1 MSTSY
6 DLSSI
11 LSKFGSPLVR
21 NNSRS
26 SISKIAPDEF
36 SEMNPNDF
44 FFDSALG
51 NERYDDE
58 PEYSLLFDQD
68 SADVVRS
75 SQRRQLNMT
84 SLMRRLGHA
93 LATLTLI
100 SLVIG
105 ISVFTY
111 FAIQGDKVREDSVV
125 YVSAGAFT
133 LLTVLISFREI
144 YMHLTNFYMPDIQ
157 KYVVRILFMIPV
169 YAIQSYLSLLIFQDR
184 IFFDTIRDLYEA
196 FVIASF
202 VYLMIELM
210 GGENAMAEV
219 LATKDEHYGEHPFFF
234 NWFMEPWKMGEQYL
248 FECKYGALQYVVFKV
263 LAAVLIAILEPL
275 GLYGEG
281 SFNPKYGYVY
291 ISLVIDVSQTYALYA
306 LVKILHATHE
316 DLASPVNW
324 NPIGKAACVK
334 VRNQL
339 TTRIQIIYWLFLS
352 FTCPTKLSRTI
363 LFWCLKLVVFFTWWQ
378 GVIISFLEAEG
389 IIHDI
394 GNWDADHVAVSFQ
407 DYLIIIEMFFFAI
420 AHSFTY
426 PYQEFLRPD
435 NKEFGDDVG
444 YDFDGDAY
452 VSSSAVGAP
461 MRISKALWK
470 SSVPK
475 ETFHDINRLK
485 NGISKVMSQPIGI
498 IMDVQD
504 AESI

>member
-1 MSTSY
+1 
-6 DLSSI
+6 
-11 LSKFGSPLVR
+11 
-21 NNSRS
+21 
-26 SISKIAPDEF
+26 
-36 SEMNPNDF
+36 
-44 FFDSALG
+44 
-51 NERYDDE
+51 
-58 PEYSLLFDQD
+58 
-68 SADVVRS
+68 
-75 SQRRQLNMT
+75 
-84 SLMRRLGHA
+84 
-93 LATLTLI
+93 
-100 SLVIG
+100 
-105 ISVFTY
+105 
-111 FAIQGDKVREDSVV
+111 
-125 YVSAGAFT
+125 
-133 LLTVLISFREI
+133 
-144 YMHLTNFYMPDIQ
+144 
-157 KYVVRILFMIPV
+157 MIPV

-334 VRNQL
+334 
-339 TTRIQIIYWLFLS
+339 
-352 FTCPTKLSRTI
+352 
-363 LFWCLKLVVFFTWWQ
+363 LVVFFTWWQ